1 MLLFSKIIFSDG
13 KLLFNLFRHSLSPPL
28 TSFPPSFQPVRHAPP
43 AAIFASLGLSDIVS
57 IFFIVYRHEENR
69 QRMVNSGV
77 LAATHALAKQATRDQ
92 LLRISRVWVA
102 MVQDDDIRWVFY
114 RNVVF

>member
-1 MLLFSKIIFSDG
+1 MGSFSLTCFVTRSVRPSLPFHLASNRSVTPRRQQFSHLL
-13 KLLFNLFRHSLSPPL
+13 P
-28 TSFPPSFQPVRHAPP
+28 
-43 AAIFASLGLSDIVS
+43 GLPDIVL

-114 RNVVF
+114 GNVVF